1 MRYLLCLLL
10 LLGTPAHAF
19 DRDQVEGYLL
29 DNGLQ
34 VILKPTP
41 NRGHVSIRLVV
52 GVGFDDFAC
61 DEKELPHLLE
71 HLFFSG
77 LPGNGEADL
86 EARMQALGGEWN
98 AFTSD
103 SDTAFVLE
111 VAARNQRQAL
121 DLLLAILRET
131 PLDEGRVAAA
141 KRVVQREGG
150 GRYSHLERL
159 LDHHALGRG
168 AHDQL
173 AVELGLACAGR
184 PSVEGLTLERLREV
198 RDTWYGANN
207 MSLIVVGDLD
217 PRLPAYLDR
226 RYGELPPVEVRE
238 HPALPTISTEA
249 APRLTL
255 RKGLVGNGA
264 TLHWIF
270 PEPLEDGTDY
280 ATLELLQDYLDWEL
294 YQQLRI
300 RNGLS
305 YGPWSDRHGYG
316 GQNFTSL
323 NADLEREDL
332 DEAVQVLQDTTRRLR
347 EHGVDRTSFERL
359 RRLAVDRQVW
369 AVQGDVALA
378 DYYWGAL
385 GAYQDGRFEST
396 AKAFAQVTPEQIDS
410 TVRALFAE
418 PGYLRIEAPLLTYE
432 QLAWLLAALLALLAL
447 AGWWLHRRLRR

>member
-29 DNGLQ
+29 ENGLQ

-141 KRVVQREGG
+141 KRVVQREG
-150 GRYSHLERL
+150 
-159 LDHHALGRG
+159 
-168 AHDQL
+168 
-173 AVELGLACAGR
+173 AVTTRTWSACWTTSPWAAR
-184 PSVEGLTLERLREV
+184 PTSSSP
-198 RDTWYGANN
+198 WSWAW
-207 MSLIVVGDLD
+207 
-217 PRLPAYLDR
+217 PA
-226 RYGELPPVEVRE
+226 P
-238 HPALPTISTEA
+238 S
-249 APRLTL
+249 APRW
-255 RKGLVGNGA
+255 RG
-264 TLHWIF
+264 
-270 PEPLEDGTDY
+270 
-280 ATLELLQDYLDWEL
+280 
-294 YQQLRI
+294 
-300 RNGLS
+300 
-305 YGPWSDRHGYG
+305 
-316 GQNFTSL
+316 
-323 NADLEREDL
+323 
-332 DEAVQVLQDTTRRLR
+332 
-347 EHGVDRTSFERL
+347 
-359 RRLAVDRQVW
+359 
-369 AVQGDVALA
+369 
-378 DYYWGAL
+378 
-385 GAYQDGRFEST
+385 
-396 AKAFAQVTPEQIDS
+396 
-410 TVRALFAE
+410 
-418 PGYLRIEAPLLTYE
+418 
-432 QLAWLLAALLALLAL
+432 
-447 AGWWLHRRLRR
+447 